1 MLLQV
6 ESHRIPI
13 GYPRRKAGNPA
24 SNVPG
29 AYPPRVEKSLFPVAK
44 RVWALTIAKDKR
56 KVEDPV
62 VPVSVA
68 FWFGALPQKN
78 PDRLPVHWGMDELS
92 MKKPFDPVSKKAKE
106 VLPPDEG

>member
-1 MLLQV
+1 MQ
-6 ESHRIPI
+6 EGFPHSIPI

-44 RVWALTIAKDKR
+44 RVWALTIEKDKG
-56 KVEDPV
+56 KVGDPV

-68 FWFGALPQKN
+68 FWFGAFSQKN
-78 PDRLPVHWGMDELS
+78 PDRLPVHLRRAELS
-92 MKKPFDPVSKKAKE
+92 MKKPFDPVSKKAGE
-106 VLPPDEG
+106 VVPPDEG